1 MDWKRFMLEDK
12 KQENTRQE
20 MEDMKK
26 LKEKLDYGIR
36 LNKVD
41 MAYLIYLTRKYK
53 TENRRRK

>member
-1 MDWKRFMLEDK
+1 MLEDK

-20 MEDMKK
+20 MEDLRK

-41 MAYLIYLTRKYK
+41 MAYLIYLTRKYI
-53 TENRRRK
+53 TESEGENNA